1 MEYRIGFVDDFEDMI
16 EKYIKKFRRSDIE
29 VIYADDCLTFEDIFE
44 WILDKKINY
53 LLVDYKLQQKYDFS
67 GSELIRYI
75 NNKLPDLH
83 CIIFSSVNDINDDLV
98 MKNTIKDKSIIELK
112 IDDPKYKEFIEEIK
126 DGARVFE
133 ARKQVSLEEYK
144 NLLNIKNTSGFK
156 NVTEENKQLKD
167 KLSKIETL
175 IINHNRNI
183 GDIYYKYNSKILKSE
198 LKQRILEIVYEV
210 SE

>member
-29 VIYADDCLTFEDIFE
+29 VIYADDCLTYEDIFE
-44 WILDKKINY
+44 WILDSKINY

-156 NVTEENKQLKD
+156 NAVEEERFIFLYKILVSYGFIDEIPSELMKPTVEKKLDILLD
-167 KLSKIETL
+167 KLNKY
-175 IINHNRNI
+175 IN
-183 GDIYYKYNSKILKSE
+183 
-198 LKQRILEIVYEV
+198 
-210 SE
+210 